1 MSAEDV
7 NDPGENTPASEPTPS
22 AEPTPSTEAKP
33 TAEETPTTEPSAPAQ
48 ASTPAATP
56 TSPEPQPT
64 TTIGETA
71 KPSSPWT
78 WGLGRRK
85 AAVARVR
92 VRPGK
97 GEFVINGRKV
107 EDYLISHRDQQAVW
121 APLRATQTE
130 NTLDVHVNVRGGGN
144 SGQAGA
150 VVLGVARAL
159 KKTDASFES
168 VLREQGFL
176 TRDSRV
182 VERKKYGQRGAR
194 RRFQFSKR

>member
-7 NDPGENTPASEPTPS
+7 NNPGENTPAPDPSPSPEPTPS
-22 AEPTPSTEAKP
+22 AE
-33 TAEETPTTEPSAPAQ
+33 TAEPTETQTPSAPQ
-48 ASTPAATP
+48 PA
-56 TSPEPQPT
+56 

-71 KPSSPWT
+71 RPPSLWT

-85 AAVARVR
+85 TAVARVR
-92 VRPGK
+92 LRPGK
-97 GEFVINGRKV
+97 GEFLINGRNV
-107 EDYLISHRDQQAVW
+107 ENYLTCHKDQQAVL
-121 APLRATQTE
+121 APLKATQTE
-130 NTLDVHVNVRGGGN
+130 NTLDVHVNVRGGGE

-168 VLREQGFL
+168 VLRERGFL
-176 TRDSRV
+176 TRDSRM